1 MEWEVEVM
9 EQEVEVMELAV
20 MYCCPS
26 KRKAFVAFAVGEDS
40 LSHCHHCEH
49 WQLSARSLDR
59 WCRIVFAAAVF
70 AAVVFAVT

>member
-1 MEWEVEVM
+1 MTEHEVEVEVM

-40 LSHCHHCEH
+40 LSHCRHREN
-49 WQLSARSLDR
+49 SLPLASPTGR
-59 WCRIVFAAAVF
+59 
-70 AAVVFAVT
+70 